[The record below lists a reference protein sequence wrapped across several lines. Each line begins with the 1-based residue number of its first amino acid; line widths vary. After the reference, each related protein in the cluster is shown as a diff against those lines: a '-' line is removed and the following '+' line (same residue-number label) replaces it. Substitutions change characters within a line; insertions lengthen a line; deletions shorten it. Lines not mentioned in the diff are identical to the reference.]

1 MRINRRIKQLTKNID
16 IDVEVE
22 LDSEDICL
30 LTDECDSESE
40 KILIKKALKGKTFTK
55 YVEDF
60 EADIYFDID
69 DILEL
74 VDGCSNFEKEQILDE
89 INYNKDENTIIKC
102 ENLYDEQ
109 KMKVLKLEFDKYDLD
124 ELIKKLNV

>member
-1 MRINRRIKQLTKNID
+1 M
-16 IDVEVE
+16 
-22 LDSEDICL
+22 
-30 LTDECDSESE
+30 
-40 KILIKKALKGKTFTK
+40 IKKALKGKTFTK

-102 ENLYDEQ
+102 ETLYDEQ
-109 KMKVLKLEFDKYDLD
+109 KMKVLKLAFDKYDLD

>member
-22 LDSEDICL
+22 LDYDDIDII
-30 LTDECDSESE
+30 TDECEDDAERL
-40 KILIKKALKGKTFTK
+40 LIRKALKGKTFTK

-60 EADIYFDID
+60 EAEIYFDID

-74 VDGCSNFEKEQILDE
+74 VDNCNDYEKDQIIED
-89 INYNKDENTIIKC
+89 INYNKDANTIIKC
-102 ENLYDEQ
+102 ETLYDEQ
-109 KMKVLKLEFDKYDLD
+109 KMKVLKSAFDKFDLD
-124 ELIKKLNV
+124 ELKKRLK

>member
-22 LDSEDICL
+22 LDYDDIDL
-30 LTDECDSESE
+30 ITDDCDDDAER
-40 KILIKKALKGKTFTK
+40 ILIRKLLKGKSFTK

-60 EADIYFDID
+60 NADIYFDID

-74 VDGCSNFEKEQILDE
+74 VDSCNNNEKEQILEE
-89 INYNKDENTIIKC
+89 INYYKDENTIIKC
-102 ENLYDEQ
+102 ETLYDEQ
-109 KMKVLKLEFDKYDLD
+109 KMKVLKTAFDKYSLD
-124 ELIKKLNV
+124 ELSQKLS